1 MCRPVHEQFRV
12 ATTVD
17 GVDELVARM
26 QPLAPTL
33 VVCEATGNVHAAAVA
48 APVAAGVPVAVV
60 NPRHVRDVAKAT
72 GQLAKTDAIDAGVP
86 AHFAEAMRPEPR
98 PMPDAATQHLNALLT
113 RRRHLLDMLKA
124 EQQRL
129 ASAPTLVR
137 TNITRSIS

>member
-1 MCRPVHEQFRV
+1 
-12 ATTVD
+12 
-17 GVDELVARM
+17 
-26 QPLAPTL
+26 
-33 VVCEATGNVHAAAVA
+33 VVFEATGHVHAAAVA

-60 NPRHVRDVAKAT
+60 NPRHVRDVAQAT

-98 PMPDAATQHLNALLT
+98 PVPDAATQHLNALLT